1 MRARSLVGGPAAGKT
16 LRGQGVV
23 GGQSLRNPCAQ
34 TLRKKNKPCA
44 TPCANLAQRLAQ
56 PCARPDGSRGP
67 WFRPADACKFHYK
80 SLGLGQLCP
89 DQQMSTHKA
98 RILLYFTGP
107 QRILLL
113 LIDTRKPCANLA
125 RLQPD
130 TFLEP
135 CAGWPILGSLRLT
148 PKNGKPC
155 ACRCSVPDLKVQHS
169 MKHVS

>member
-1 MRARSLVGGPAAGKT
+1 MEK
-16 LRGQGVV
+16 
-23 GGQSLRNPCAQ
+23 PCADRGLSEG
-34 TLRKKNKPCA
+34 TPCAILAHKPCAKKNKPCA

-56 PCARPDGSRGP
+56 PYARPDGSRGP

-107 QRILLL
+107 AENSSDFNRY
-113 LIDTRKPCANLA
+113 RSPCANFA

-135 CAGWPILGSLRLT
+135 CAGCPFLGNLRLP

-155 ACRCSVPDLKVQHS
+155 AARSSVPDLKVKHS
-169 MKHVS
+169 TYVF